1 MNTDT
6 NVARWYVIY
15 TKTNE
20 EGRAERSLSAWGL
33 ETFFP
38 RIRKK
43 QHNAFT
49 GKAIYFSRP
58 LFARY
63 IFARFDA
70 ETLLHKVSNSRG
82 VQRVLSIDYAPVP
95 VDDEIVALIQSK
107 VDEEGFVRLDEP
119 FSRGD
124 AVLITNGAFQGI
136 NGIFDRTMKDKNR
149 LLIFLTAINYQAR
162 VVIPRDMVQQAGSV
176 SRQLSQ

>member
-6 NVARWYVIY
+6 NAARWYVIY

-20 EGRAERSLSAWGL
+20 EDRAALNLAAWGL
-33 ETFFP
+33 ETFYP

-43 QHNAFT
+43 QLNEFT

-58 LFARY
+58 LFPRY

-107 VDEEGFVRLDEP
+107 VAEEGFVNLDEP
-119 FSRGD
+119 FRRGD
-124 AVLITNGAFQGI
+124 EVRIKDGSFKGI
-136 NGIFDRTMKDKNR
+136 NGIFDRTLKDKNR
-149 LLIFLTAINYQAR
+149 VMIFLTAINYHASVVVERDLVQLAGQA
-162 VVIPRDMVQQAGSV
+162 A
-176 SRQLSQ
+176 

>member
-1 MNTDT
+1 MNTDA
-6 NVARWYVIY
+6 NVTRWYVIY

-20 EGRAERSLSAWGL
+20 EDRAEKNLAAWGL
-33 ETFFP
+33 ETFYP

-43 QHNAFT
+43 QLNKFT

-82 VQRVLSIDYAPVP
+82 VQKVVSIGPAPVP

-107 VDEEGFVRLDEP
+107 VDEDGFVSLDEP
-119 FSRGD
+119 FRRGD
-124 AVLITNGAFQGI
+124 AVQIKDGSSLKGI

-149 LLIFLTAINYQAR
+149 VSIFLTTINYQAR
-162 VVIPRDMVQQAGSV
+162 VVVERDLVQLAG
-176 SRQLSQ
+176 RAA